1 VTAALRPAKRRAG
14 ASRNVVWMGNPPST
28 VSPTERRQRITEVC
42 ELAAKLRPDERD
54 AFVSGQCKDDEQLL
68 QEVKAALPEYLHTD
82 GPEDS
87 LIVVVNES
95 SPPPPPMSRIG
106 RYEVTGT
113 IGSGGSGQVYSA
125 FDRTVGRVVAIKVLN
140 APGDPDLVRRFQA
153 EAKTVANLHHKN
165 IVTVHEYGE
174 ENGVPFL
181 VMEYLKGTTLQE
193 LIRQGSLSL
202 LEKLEI
208 MSEVAEGLHYAHE
221 RGITHRDVKPA
232 NIMQLTDGAVKIM
245 DFGIARFAA
254 EGATRLTQTGL
265 LIGSIMYMAPEQ
277 FSGTADALT
286 DVFGYGVTFY
296 ELLTGENP
304 FSAKDPIGIIFK
316 IANTDPPPV
325 SATVPECPQAL
336 DRIIART
343 LAREREARYSSLS
356 DVLAD
361 TGGIL
366 SDLRRDQAY
375 TFYREADD
383 LFNTG
388 QLDAA
393 RLAVRK
399 VLRLD
404 PAQEDAR
411 RLRSEIEET
420 LRQRDAA
427 ARAQSLMDQAEEA
440 LAEQQVEEAA
450 ALLQSI
456 GELGIASPDA
466 QLQGRF
472 DWAVAQVERC
482 RQRDRLLNE
491 GQRNL
496 RNQNLTAAFRA
507 VSDVLAQD
515 PGSSPARDLLQ
526 EIRNRMSAREA
537 SRRLEA
543 GVAEI
548 NDLLKNGLFD
558 QAAARVDQLAALYP
572 DADSPEHQEL
582 QALRAQASEQ
592 RATQVRQQI
601 AQVVAQAET
610 LIARQEFDQ
619 AVALLEAAIRELGDD
634 FDLSR
639 LLLQAAVARHA
650 AVRHAPT
657 QELSL
662 TQIVAAPET
671 TPEPAAIEDWRDA
684 IGKLGATLGPI
695 PASPNALAESVP
707 VTLPAEPAIAEIAAP
722 PASSVPEQ
730 REQAI
735 AETPADRVAPPPRR
749 KRNAA
754 IWIVAGAIIAS
765 ILILLLV
772 TRPQFSLWIAKWHLP
787 LSGGNKLSITDPA
800 VSRPAV
806 RGSAYSSDLQA
817 SGGSLPI
824 SWQIL
829 GGSLPQGLSLDS
841 GTGHIAGM
849 PVTSGVYSFQVK
861 AADSNG
867 HSAERALTIEV
878 VEAADTAGTATQSSD
893 PGQTAAGGTSPNQSG
908 TGAIPP
914 TCKSSTFSMGQ
925 FGDLLSG
932 DLVWT
937 GALATGGQLE
947 IRNRHASPGSVQGE
961 VLPRGVPV
969 RLFVTPPRVRVV
981 TGPTAENCWD
991 PRLVL
996 ENNGEPKSQIRIQWE
1011 VFQP

>member
-1 VTAALRPAKRRAG
+1 
-14 ASRNVVWMGNPPST
+14 
-28 VSPTERRQRITEVC
+28 VSPTERRQRITDVC
-42 ELAAKLRPDERD
+42 ELAAKLRPGERD
-54 AFVSGQCKDDEQLL
+54 AFVENQCLGDVQLL
-68 QEVKAALPEYLHTD
+68 QEVKAALPEYLNTG

-87 LIVVVNES
+87 IVVVVNEAA
-95 SPPPPPMSRIG
+95 PPPPPMSRIG
-106 RYEVTGT
+106 RYEITGT

-174 ENGVPFL
+174 ENGVPYL

-208 MSEVAEGLHYAHE
+208 MSEVAEGLQYAHE

-296 ELLTGENP
+296 ELLTGSNP
-304 FSAKDPIGIIFK
+304 FSAKDPVGIIFK

-325 SATVPECPQAL
+325 SSTVPECPHAL
-336 DRIIART
+336 DRILART

-356 DVLAD
+356 DVMAD

-375 TFYREADD
+375 AFYREADQ
-383 LFNTG
+383 LFSAG

-427 ARAQSLMDQAEEA
+427 ARAQSLIHQAEAA

-456 GELGIASPDA
+456 SELGIASPNA

-472 DWAVAQVERC
+472 DWAVAQVERAQQSE
-482 RQRDRLLNE
+482 RILNE
-491 GQRNL
+491 AQRNL
-496 RNQNLTAAFRA
+496 RNENLTEAFRA

-526 EIRNRMSAREA
+526 EIRNRMAARDA
-537 SRRLEA
+537 MRRFGA
-543 GVAEI
+543 GVAEV

-558 QAAARVDQLAALYP
+558 QAVARVDQLAALFP
-572 DADSPEHQEL
+572 DANSREYQEL

-592 RATQVRQQI
+592 LTAQRRQQI

-610 LIARQEFDQ
+610 LIARQELDQ
-619 AVALLEAAIRELGDD
+619 AIALLEAAIGELGDD

-650 AVRHAPT
+650 AVRQAPT
-657 QELSL
+657 EALSL

-671 TPEPAAIEDWRDA
+671 TPEPADVEEWRDA
-684 IGKLGATLGPI
+684 IGKLGATLGPT
-695 PASPNALAESVP
+695 P
-707 VTLPAEPAIAEIAAP
+707 VYTDTFAGPVKPPAEPAVPEIEAP
-722 PASSVPEQ
+722 PASSVSDQGEQ
-730 REQAI
+730 TI
-735 AETPADRVAPPPRR
+735 AATPAPTQLPADREAPPRR
-749 KRNAA
+749 RKRAAA
-754 IWIVAGAIIAS
+754 IWIVAGAVIAA
-765 ILILLLV
+765 ILILTLV
-772 TRPQFSLWIAKWHLP
+772 TRPQFSLWIAKLHLP
-787 LSGGNKLSITDPA
+787 LSGGNKLSIDELSG
-800 VSRPAV
+800 SRPVV
-806 RGSAYSSDLQA
+806 RGSAYSLDLRA
-817 SGGSLPI
+817 SGGSLPL

-841 GTGHIAGM
+841 GTGRIAGM
-849 PVTSGVYSFQVK
+849 AVTSGVYSFQVK
-861 AADSNG
+861 AADSAG

-878 VEAADTAGTATQSSD
+878 VEPSDTAGTTTQPAD
-893 PGQTAAGGTSPNQSG
+893 PGQTAAGGTSPNPPA
-908 TGAIPP
+908 TGAIPQATQ
-914 TCKSSTFSMGQ
+914 TCKSSAFSLEQ

-937 GALATGGQLE
+937 GALPAGGQLE
-947 IRNRHASPGSVQGE
+947 IRSRRASPGSVQGE

-969 RLFVTPPRVRVV
+969 RLFVTPPRIRVI